1 MRTYI
6 LALTKYGIVAVMIAY
21 TVLSFYLL
29 VQKDR
34 QKVRRLTLVEN
45 ILILVYQLISY
56 FTLYIALEDAR
67 YMLFAVLVIAAFFAI
82 FLLYRTLYRHANMP
96 LFNNMCMLLSV
107 GLVVQSR
114 LSFSNAVHQ
123 MMIASIGLV
132 ITFTLPMLR
141 GQMKLLKNFGYG
153 YGFIGIAILAV
164 VMLLGATT
172 LGANITYTVAGVT
185 FQPSEFVKILYILF
199 LASTLREVRDFKS
212 LVIVTVFAAAHV
224 LVLVGSTD
232 LGSGLIFFVVFL
244 FMAFLA
250 TGEWWILAAGFGLGG
265 TGAVACYFMFSHIR
279 ERVQAFLD
287 PWSLIDSIGYQITQS
302 LFAIGAGGLF
312 GVGLGQGTPSDV
324 PFVES
329 DFVFAAVC
337 EELGQLVGVC
347 VILVGISCFLVMLE
361 LAAGFADRFYRL
373 MAYGA
378 AICYVFQMF
387 LTLGGQTKFI
397 PLTGVTLP
405 FISYGGSSI
414 LSTLIIFTMVESMC
428 ILRGEKLEELQRKQ
442 ARQARLQ
449 EREGREERRS
459 ELRASGASGRRRSD
473 AYVSGTAAMRR
484 REEDSYAVRPAG
496 RSTERTYASRSTG
509 AAGYREGSAYASRS
523 TGAAGYREGSAY
535 ASRSTGAAGYRSSSA
550 YASRSTGAAGYRGE
564 SAYTSR
570 STGTAGYR
578 SSGAYASAA
587 GMTGRSRDLYSER
600 SAGRRVIAASDDEG
614 FYDD

>member
-6 LALTKYGIVAVMIAY
+6 LALTKYGIVAVIIAY
-21 TVLSFYLL
+21 TILSFYLL
-29 VQKDR
+29 LQKDPKKIR
-34 QKVRRLTLVEN
+34 LLTLVEN
-45 ILILVYQLISY
+45 VLILVFQLISY
-56 FTLYIALEDAR
+56 FTLYVALGEGR
-67 YMLFAVLVIAAFFAI
+67 YLLFAFLVMGAFLAI
-82 FLLYRTLYRHANMP
+82 FLLYRTLYYHANMP
-96 LFNNMCMLLSV
+96 LFNNMCLLLSV
-107 GLVVQSR
+107 GLVIQSR
-114 LSFSNAVHQ
+114 LSFDNAVHQ
-123 MMIASIGLV
+123 MMIASMGLLIAFLV
-132 ITFTLPMLR
+132 PLARRKFY
-141 GQMKLLKNFGYG
+141 LLKSPGYS
-153 YGFIGIAILAV
+153 YGIAGILILAV

-172 LGANITYTVAGVT
+172 LGANITYTIAGVT

-199 LASTLREVRDFKS
+199 LASTLKDVRDFKQF
-212 LVIVTVFAAAHV
+212 LIVALFAAAHV
-224 LVLVGSTD
+224 LVLVGSKD

-250 TGEWWILAAGFGLGG
+250 TGEWVVLAGGMGLGLV
-265 TGAVACYFMFSHIR
+265 GAVACYFMFSHIR

-337 EELGQLVGVC
+337 EELGQIVGVC
-347 VILVGISCFLVMLE
+347 VILVGISCFLVMLG

-414 LSTLIIFTMVESMC
+414 LSTLIIFTLVEAMC
-428 ILRGEKLEELQRKQ
+428 ILRGEKIEEVQKRRMRLRQRDAAYRSRYSGNDYRRVRYPQ
-442 ARQARLQ
+442 
-449 EREGREERRS
+449 REERYP
-459 ELRASGASGRRRSD
+459 EERR
-473 AYVSGTAAMRR
+473 Y
-484 REEDSYAVRPAG
+484 
-496 RSTERTYASRSTG
+496 
-509 AAGYREGSAYASRS
+509 
-523 TGAAGYREGSAY
+523 
-535 ASRSTGAAGYRSSSA
+535 SS
-550 YASRSTGAAGYRGE
+550 
-564 SAYTSR
+564 
-570 STGTAGYR
+570 
-578 SSGAYASAA
+578 YASASRGYDA
-587 GMTGRSRDLYSER
+587 GDRSYAGGRAVSGGSRYAPDSGRSSYGAGSLGR
-600 SAGRRVIAASDDEG
+600 SSLRGTRSTPENEE

>member
-1 MRTYI
+1 M
-6 LALTKYGIVAVMIAY
+6 TKYGIVAVMIAY
-21 TVLSFYLL
+21 TILSFYLL

-34 QKVRRLTLVEN
+34 QRVRRLTLVEN

-56 FTLYIALEDAR
+56 FTLYVALEDSR
-67 YMLFAVLVIAAFFAI
+67 YMLFALLVIAAFFAI

-123 MMIASIGLV
+123 MMIASVGLV

-141 GQMKLLKNFGYG
+141 GQMRLLKNFGYG
-153 YGFIGIAILAV
+153 YGFIGIGILSV

-172 LGANITYTVAGVT
+172 LGANITYTIAGVT

-199 LASTLREVRDFKS
+199 LASTLREVHDFKS
-212 LVIVTVFAAAHV
+212 LVIVTAFAAAHV

-232 LGSGLIFFVVFL
+232 LGSGLIFFVVYL

-265 TGAVACYFMFSHIR
+265 AGAVACYFMFSHIQQ
-279 ERVQAFLD
+279 RVQAFLD
-287 PWSLIDSIGYQITQS
+287 PWSLIDSIGYQVTQS

-347 VILVGISCFLVMLE
+347 VILVGISCFIVMLE

-378 AICYVFQMF
+378 GICYIFQMF

-414 LSTLIIFTMVESMC
+414 LSTLIIFTMVEAMC

-442 ARQARLQ
+442 ARKARLQ
-449 EREGREERRS
+449 ERAGREERAR
-459 ELRASGASGRRRSD
+459 ELRPVSASGRRRSD
-473 AYVSGTAAMRR
+473 AYVSGAAAVRR
-484 REEDSYAVRPAG
+484 REDDAYAAARRSGEDASYLSRPAAAR
-496 RSTERTYASRSTG
+496 RSGEDVYASRTAGADRRNGDGAYMSRAEEMPRYRTG
-509 AAGYREGSAYASRS
+509 NAYAAG
-523 TGAAGYREGSAY
+523 
-535 ASRSTGAAGYRSSSA
+535 
-550 YASRSTGAAGYRGE
+550 
-564 SAYTSR
+564 
-570 STGTAGYR
+570 
-578 SSGAYASAA
+578 AA
-587 GMTGRSRDLYSER
+587 GMTRRSRQPYPER
-600 SAGRRVIAASDDEG
+600 SAGGYAGAHVSYAGQSHAGQQRLSYTAGAEHRTSGRRVISASNDEG

>member
-1 MRTYI
+1 M
-6 LALTKYGIVAVMIAY
+6 TKYGIVAVMIAY
-21 TVLSFYLL
+21 TILSFYLL

-56 FTLYIALEDAR
+56 FTLYVALGDGR
-67 YMLFAVLVIAAFFAI
+67 YMLFAIFVIAAFFAI

-114 LSFSNAVHQ
+114 LSFDNAVHQ
-123 MMIASIGLV
+123 MMIASLGLV

-141 GQMKLLKNFGYG
+141 GQMRLLKNFGYG
-153 YGFIGIAILAV
+153 FGFVGIAILAV

-172 LGANITYTVAGVT
+172 LGANITYTIAGVT

-199 LASTLREVRDFKS
+199 LASTLRDVQDFKS
-212 LVIVTVFAAAHV
+212 LAIVTAMAAAHV

-250 TGEWWILAAGFGLGG
+250 TGAWWILAAGFGLGG
-265 TGAVACYFMFSHIR
+265 TGAVICYFMFSHIQ

-312 GVGLGQGTPSDV
+312 GVGLGQGTPSAV

-347 VILVGISCFLVMLE
+347 VILVGISCFIVMLE

-378 AICYVFQMF
+378 AICYIFQMF

-414 LSTLIIFTMVESMC
+414 LSTLIIFTLVEAMC

-442 ARQARLQ
+442 ARKARLQ
-449 EREGREERRS
+449 ERARQGERGREP
-459 ELRASGASGRRRSD
+459 RAAYASGRRRGD
-473 AYVSGTAAMRR
+473 AYVSGTAAVRR
-484 REEDSYAVRPAG
+484 REGRDYTSYASESSGTARR
-496 RSTERTYASRSTG
+496 RSEGAYASHSAQTY
-509 AAGYREGSAYASRS
+509 GYRSGSAYASERMGRS
-523 TGAAGYREGSAY
+523 KEPYQGQSMQSNRSHAGTRTSYAGQQRLSY
-535 ASRSTGAAGYRSSSA
+535 ASGAQSGVSRHRISSA
-550 YASRSTGAAGYRGE
+550 P
-564 SAYTSR
+564 
-570 STGTAGYR
+570 
-578 SSGAYASAA
+578 
-587 GMTGRSRDLYSER
+587 DN
-600 SAGRRVIAASDDEG
+600 EG

>member
-21 TVLSFYLL
+21 TILSFYLL
-29 VQKDR
+29 VQKDKE
-34 QKVRRLTLVEN
+34 KVRRLTLVEN

-56 FTLYIALEDAR
+56 FTLYVAIGEGR
-67 YMLFAVLVIAAFFAI
+67 YMLFAMLVIAAFLAI

-114 LSFSNAVHQ
+114 LSFDNAVHQ
-123 MMIASIGLV
+123 MMIASVGLV

-141 GQMKLLKNFGYG
+141 GQMRLLKNFGYG
-153 YGFIGIAILAV
+153 YGFIGIGILSV

-172 LGANITYTVAGVT
+172 LGANITYTIAGVT

-199 LASTLREVRDFKS
+199 LASTLREVHDFKS

-232 LGSGLIFFVVFL
+232 LGSGLIFFVVYL

-265 TGAVACYFMFSHIR
+265 AGAVACYFMFSHIQQ
-279 ERVQAFLD
+279 RVQAFID
-287 PWSLIDSIGYQITQS
+287 PWSLIDSIGYQVTQS

-347 VILVGISCFLVMLE
+347 VILVGISCFIVMLE

-378 AICYVFQMF
+378 GICYIFQMF

-414 LSTLIIFTMVESMC
+414 LSTLIIFTMVEAMC

-449 EREGREERRS
+449 ERARQGESERTRQ
-459 ELRASGASGRRRSD
+459 LRAVSASGRRRGD

-484 REEDSYAVRPAG
+484 REDAYTA
-496 RSTERTYASRSTG
+496 YASESSGLTRRRSEGMYTSSG
-509 AAGYREGSAYASRS
+509 AAGTARHRNEGAYASRAS
-523 TGAAGYREGSAY
+523 EMPRYRNGNASASHAAGRMSY
-535 ASRSTGAAGYRSSSA
+535 AAEPY
-550 YASRSTGAAGYRGE
+550 
-564 SAYTSR
+564 
-570 STGTAGYR
+570 
-578 SSGAYASAA
+578 
-587 GMTGRSRDLYSER
+587 TGRR
-600 SAGRRVIAASDDEG
+600 ITTASDDEG

>member
-1 MRTYI
+1 M
-6 LALTKYGIVAVMIAY
+6 
-21 TVLSFYLL
+21 
-29 VQKDR
+29 
-34 QKVRRLTLVEN
+34 
-45 ILILVYQLISY
+45 
-56 FTLYIALEDAR
+56 
-67 YMLFAVLVIAAFFAI
+67 
-82 FLLYRTLYRHANMP
+82 
-96 LFNNMCMLLSV
+96 

-114 LSFSNAVHQ
+114 LSFDNAVHQ
-123 MMIASIGLV
+123 MMIASVGLV

-141 GQMKLLKNFGYG
+141 GQMRLLKNFGYG
-153 YGFIGIAILAV
+153 YGFIGIGILSV

-172 LGANITYTVAGVT
+172 LGANITYTIAGVT

-199 LASTLREVRDFKS
+199 LASTLREVHDFKS

-232 LGSGLIFFVVFL
+232 LGSGLIFFVVYL

-265 TGAVACYFMFSHIR
+265 AGAVACYFMFSHIQQ
-279 ERVQAFLD
+279 RVQAFID
-287 PWSLIDSIGYQITQS
+287 PWSLIDSIGYQVTQS

-347 VILVGISCFLVMLE
+347 VILVGISCFIVMLE

-378 AICYVFQMF
+378 GICYIFQMF

-414 LSTLIIFTMVESMC
+414 LSTLIIFTMVEAMC

-442 ARQARLQ
+442 VRQARLQ
-449 EREGREERRS
+449 ERARQGESERTRQ
-459 ELRASGASGRRRSD
+459 LRAVSASGRRRGD

-484 REEDSYAVRPAG
+484 REDAYTA
-496 RSTERTYASRSTG
+496 YASESSGLTRRRSEGMYTSSG
-509 AAGYREGSAYASRS
+509 TAGTARHRNEGAYASRAS
-523 TGAAGYREGSAY
+523 EMPRYRNGNASASHAAGRMSY
-535 ASRSTGAAGYRSSSA
+535 AAEPY
-550 YASRSTGAAGYRGE
+550 
-564 SAYTSR
+564 
-570 STGTAGYR
+570 
-578 SSGAYASAA
+578 
-587 GMTGRSRDLYSER
+587 
-600 SAGRRVIAASDDEG
+600 AGRRITTASDDEG

>member
-21 TVLSFYLL
+21 TILSFYLL
-29 VQKDR
+29 VQKDKE
-34 QKVRRLTLVEN
+34 KVRRLTLVEN

-56 FTLYIALEDAR
+56 FTLSVATGEGR

-107 GLVVQSR
+107 GLVIQSR
-114 LSFSNAVHQ
+114 LSFDNAVHQ
-123 MMIASIGLV
+123 MMIASVGLV

-141 GQMKLLKNFGYG
+141 GQMRLLKNFGYG

-172 LGANITYTVAGVT
+172 LGANITYTIAGVT

-199 LASTLREVRDFKS
+199 LASTLREVHDFKS

-232 LGSGLIFFVVFL
+232 LGSGLIFFVVYL

-265 TGAVACYFMFSHIR
+265 AGAVACYFMFSHIQQ
-279 ERVQAFLD
+279 RVQAFID
-287 PWSLIDSIGYQITQS
+287 PWSLIDSIGYQVTQS

-347 VILVGISCFLVMLE
+347 VILVGISCFIVMLE

-378 AICYVFQMF
+378 GICYIFQMF

-414 LSTLIIFTMVESMC
+414 LSTLIIFTMVEAMC

-442 ARQARLQ
+442 ARRTRLQ
-449 EREGREERRS
+449 ERAGRDERTR
-459 ELRASGASGRRRSD
+459 ELHAVSASGRRRGD
-473 AYVSGTAAMRR
+473 AYVSGTAAVRR
-484 REEDSYAVRPAG
+484 REEGTYAAYASETSGMARRTDAYSSGAAPYRREG
-496 RSTERTYASRSTG
+496 TYASGS
-509 AAGYREGSAYASRS
+509 AAGTARRRSESAYAAR
-523 TGAAGYREGSAY
+523 
-535 ASRSTGAAGYRSSSA
+535 
-550 YASRSTGAAGYRGE
+550 
-564 SAYTSR
+564 
-570 STGTAGYR
+570 TAGTSQNR
-578 SSGAYASAA
+578 SRGAYISGTA
-587 GMTGRSRDLYSER
+587 GMTGRSRELYPRQSGESYAGTHASHAGQQRR
-600 SAGRRVIAASDDEG
+600 SYTAGAESGVSGRRFATVSDDEG

>member
-21 TVLSFYLL
+21 TILSFYLL

-34 QKVRRLTLVEN
+34 QKVRHLTLVEN

-56 FTLYIALEDAR
+56 FTLYVALGDGR

-114 LSFSNAVHQ
+114 LSFDNAVHQ
-123 MMIASIGLV
+123 MMIASVGLV
-132 ITFTLPMLR
+132 IAFTLPMLR
-141 GQMKLLKNFGYG
+141 GQMRLLKNFGYG
-153 YGFIGIAILAV
+153 YGFIGIGILSV

-172 LGANITYTVAGVT
+172 LGANITYTIAGVT

-199 LASTLREVRDFKS
+199 LASTLREVHDFKS

-232 LGSGLIFFVVFL
+232 LGSGLIFFVVYL

-265 TGAVACYFMFSHIR
+265 AGAVACYFMFSHIQQ
-279 ERVQAFLD
+279 RVQAFID
-287 PWSLIDSIGYQITQS
+287 PWSLIDSIGYQVTQS

-347 VILVGISCFLVMLE
+347 VILVGISCFIVMLE

-378 AICYVFQMF
+378 GICYIFQMF

-414 LSTLIIFTMVESMC
+414 LSTLIIFTMVEAMC

-442 ARQARLQ
+442 ARQTRLQ
-449 EREGREERRS
+449 ERARQGERTRQ
-459 ELRASGASGRRRSD
+459 LRAVSASGRRRGD

-484 REEDSYAVRPAG
+484 REDAYTAYASENSGLPRR
-496 RSTERTYASRSTG
+496 RSEGTYASSGSARTTRRRSEGTYASSG
-509 AAGYREGSAYASRS
+509 AAGTVRRRSEGTYTSSAAEMPRYRSGSAYASQ
-523 TGAAGYREGSAY
+523 AAGRMSY
-535 ASRSTGAAGYRSSSA
+535 AA
-550 YASRSTGAAGYRGE
+550 E
-564 SAYTSR
+564 P
-570 STGTAGYR
+570 
-578 SSGAYASAA
+578 
-587 GMTGRSRDLYSER
+587 YS
-600 SAGRRVIAASDDEG
+600 GRRITTASDDEG

>member
-6 LALTKYGIVAVMIAY
+6 LALTKYGIVAVIIAY
-21 TVLSFYLL
+21 TILSFYLL
-29 VQKDR
+29 LQKDPKKIR
-34 QKVRRLTLVEN
+34 LLTLVEN
-45 ILILVYQLISY
+45 VLILVFQLISY
-56 FTLYIALEDAR
+56 FTLYVALGEGR
-67 YMLFAVLVIAAFFAI
+67 YLLFAFLVMGAFLAI
-82 FLLYRTLYRHANMP
+82 FLLYRTLYYHANMP
-96 LFNNMCMLLSV
+96 LFNNMCLLLSV
-107 GLVVQSR
+107 GLVIQSR
-114 LSFSNAVHQ
+114 LSFDNAVHQ
-123 MMIASIGLV
+123 MMIASMGLLIAFLV
-132 ITFTLPMLR
+132 PLARRKFY
-141 GQMKLLKNFGYG
+141 LLKSPGYS
-153 YGFIGIAILAV
+153 YGIAGILILAV

-172 LGANITYTVAGVT
+172 LGANITYTIAGVT

-199 LASTLREVRDFKS
+199 LASTLKDVRDFKQF
-212 LVIVTVFAAAHV
+212 LIVALFAAAHV
-224 LVLVGSTD
+224 LVLIGSRD

-250 TGEWWILAAGFGLGG
+250 TGEWIVLAGGMGLGLV
-265 TGAVACYFMFSHIR
+265 GAVACYFMFSHIR

-337 EELGQLVGVC
+337 EELGQIVGVC
-347 VILVGISCFLVMLE
+347 VILVGISCFLVMLG

-414 LSTLIIFTMVESMC
+414 LSTLIIFTLVEAMC
-428 ILRGEKLEELQRKQ
+428 ILRGEKIEEVQKRRMRLRQRDAAYRSRYSGNDYRRVRYPQ
-442 ARQARLQ
+442 
-449 EREGREERRS
+449 REERDP
-459 ELRASGASGRRRSD
+459 EERR
-473 AYVSGTAAMRR
+473 
-484 REEDSYAVRPAG
+484 
-496 RSTERTYASRSTG
+496 
-509 AAGYREGSAYASRS
+509 
-523 TGAAGYREGSAY
+523 
-535 ASRSTGAAGYRSSSA
+535 
-550 YASRSTGAAGYRGE
+550 
-564 SAYTSR
+564 
-570 STGTAGYR
+570 
-578 SSGAYASAA
+578 YASAGRESSYGRPYSSGQSYASYASGSRGYDA
-587 GMTGRSRDLYSER
+587 GDRSYTGGRAVSGGSRYVPDSGRSSYGAGSLGR
-600 SAGRRVIAASDDEG
+600 SSLRGTRSTPENEE